1 MPLPSVLIV
10 EDDAS
15 ICKMLLAALSREP
28 LQVDC
33 ARDGAEA
40 LEKMAATSYAVV
52 LLDLMLPRV
61 SGFSVLEELASRPL
75 PRPMIFV
82 ISAFDDLTL
91 GRLDARVVHGIL
103 RKPFDLER
111 LVELVREC
119 ALHWQAAT
127 SGLWQQKGSDPQ
139 LTC

>member
-10 EDDAS
+10 EDDAA
-15 ICKMLLAALSREP
+15 IRKLLEAALTREP
-28 LQVDC
+28 LQVEC
-33 ARDGAEA
+33 ASDGAEA
-40 LEKMAATSYAVV
+40 LEKLAQKNYALL

-61 SGFSVLEELASRPL
+61 SGLEVLERLSMRAA
-75 PRPMIFV
+75 PRPMVFV
-82 ISAFDDLTL
+82 ITAYDEAMI
-91 GRLDARVVHGIL
+91 RKLDVRIVHGIL
-103 RKPFDLER
+103 RKPFDLTR

-127 SGLWQQKGSDPQ
+127 SPDLAPHDPGPQ